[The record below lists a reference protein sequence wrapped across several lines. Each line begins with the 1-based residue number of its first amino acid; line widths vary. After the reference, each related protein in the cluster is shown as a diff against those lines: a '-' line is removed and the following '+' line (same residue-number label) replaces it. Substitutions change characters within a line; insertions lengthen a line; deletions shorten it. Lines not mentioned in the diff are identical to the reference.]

1 MIIDAYHSFLNKQN
15 IVFACIGKPNSENIC
30 EFEKKVT
37 MNENKSTIDA
47 YNNLLKILNIKKK
60 PFEQNLFH
68 TFLEDLNLRAKQG
81 KSFDINGCKEV
92 IKKSANPKVKQKINV
107 VIDIINEANVPVKD
121 YKPVPKKKYNKPLTK
136 DIPPK

>member
-60 PFEQNLFH
+60 
-68 TFLEDLNLRAKQG
+68 T
-81 KSFDINGCKEV
+81 V
-92 IKKSANPKVKQKINV
+92 
-107 VIDIINEANVPVKD
+107 
-121 YKPVPKKKYNKPLTK
+121 
-136 DIPPK
+136 